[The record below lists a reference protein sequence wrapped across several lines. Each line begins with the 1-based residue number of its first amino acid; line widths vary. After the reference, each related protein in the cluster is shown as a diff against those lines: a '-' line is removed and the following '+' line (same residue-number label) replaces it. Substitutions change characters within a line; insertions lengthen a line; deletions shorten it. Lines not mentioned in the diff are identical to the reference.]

1 MNLFQLIYN
10 TLVPAVIA
18 CYHQRPRCGYH
29 FLIQN
34 LVYSLL
40 KMHPSSLKW
49 MLVHMFAI
57 AYAAPSLVDVCTIE
71 YVEAHLPQSDVYPGI
86 LISSSS
92 ISANPVYDV
101 EVVDSTFFPNAV
113 FDYCNVTF
121 SYTHV
126 GLNDSVV
133 LTYWLPT
140 PAKFQNR
147 YLSTGGGGYAIN
159 SGNMSLPGGIIYG
172 AVAGET
178 DGGFG
183 IYQNAA
189 INTFLV
195 ANGTRNWHNIYMF
208 GYEAIHEMGEI
219 GKAFT
224 KTFFNI
230 SETTKL
236 YSYYQG
242 CSEGGRE
249 GWSQVQR
256 FADEFDG
263 AAIGAPAFRFA
274 FQQVQHLYSNV
285 VEQTLN
291 YFPSPC
297 MYSMNCPV
305 PMSRSS
311 TICPCFLRKKI

>member
-1 MNLFQLIYN
+1 MASVAVVHATP
-10 TLVPAVIA
+10 TL
-18 CYHQRPRCGYH
+18 
-29 FLIQN
+29 
-34 LVYSLL
+34 S
-40 KMHPSSLKW
+40 
-49 MLVHMFAI
+49 
-57 AYAAPSLVDVCTIE
+57 DVCTID
-71 YVEAHLPQSDVYPGI
+71 YVTAHLPPADTYPGI
-86 LISSSS
+86 SIIASSV
-92 ISANPVYDV
+92 SANPVYGVKVTDA
-101 EVVDSTFFPNAV
+101 TFFPNAV

-121 SYTHV
+121 KYSHI
-126 GLNDSVV
+126 GLNDTVV
-133 LTYWLPT
+133 LTYWLPA
-140 PAKFQNR
+140 PDKFQNR

-159 SGNMSLPGGIIYG
+159 SGNGSLPGGIIYG

-183 IYQNAA
+183 IYQNSA

-208 GYEAIHEMGEI
+208 GYEAIHEMGEM

-224 KTFFNI
+224 KTFFNV
-230 SETTKL
+230 SQTTKL

-274 FQQVQHLYSNV
+274 FQQVQHLYANV
-285 VEQTLN
+285 VEQTMN
-291 YFPSPC
+291 YFPPPC
-297 MYSMNCPV
+297 TYIISLTTRYLIACRPLTLINRAK
-305 PMSRSS
+305 S
-311 TICPCFLRKKI
+311 